1 MRKKNNFGY
10 IEYLSEIMINPNTS
24 HKNNGEVFEC
34 SENSKNS
41 LSKLCFYLSNGIES
55 KKRSMPRYVGHGA
68 FGTVYIIPVGRESVA
83 IKHVEIYSES
93 ARINFEK
100 EIKYQIA
107 ISELP
112 NKEGVRIAPKVY
124 DYFYCKCNDKVYGTF
139 IMEYLGDYNRDYQIY
154 HNINNQNLPQSYLDQ
169 ILPPL
174 KQKINNIIDIVVSKY
189 NLNIAD
195 FQIMIKN
202 DLSDVKVI
210 DLGLAKNIPFG
221 EDKEEIKQAMRDR
234 IFLLDL

>member
-1 MRKKNNFGY
+1 MRKKNHFGY
-10 IEYLSEIMINPNTS
+10 IDYLSEIMNNPNTS
-24 HKNNGEVFEC
+24 HKNNGAVFEC

-68 FGTVYIIPVGRESVA
+68 FGTVYVIPVGRESVA
-83 IKHVEIYSES
+83 LKHVEIYSES

-100 EIKYQIA
+100 EIKYQIK
-107 ISELP
+107 ISTM
-112 NKEGVRIAPKVY
+112 GIAPKVY

-154 HNINNQNLPQSYLDQ
+154 HNINNQNLPQSYLNQ

-174 KQKINNIIDIVVSKY
+174 KQKINNIIYIVVSKY
-189 NLNIAD
+189 NLNIDD